1 MQLRFEFEKET
12 KGAVRYK
19 ETAEEPVIGTLYV
32 KKARLKDL
40 GLSGT
45 AGEAI
50 TLNVTKED
58 TK

>member
-1 MQLRFEFEKET
+1 MQLNFEFEKET
-12 KGAVRYK
+12 KGTIRYK

-45 AGEAI
+45 AGEVI
-50 TLNVTKED
+50 TLEIAKEEN
-58 TK
+58 K

>member
-1 MQLRFEFEKET
+1 MQLKFEFEKET
-12 KGAVRYK
+12 KGTIRYK
-19 ETAEEPVIGTLYV
+19 EVAEDPAIGTLYV

-40 GLSGT
+40 GLSGA

-50 TLNVTKED
+50 TLEVTKED